1 MKPRGMVASDVVW
14 VAVLVFGLVL
24 AARGLF

>member
-1 MKPRGMVASDVVW
+1 MKTRGMFVGDLVW
-14 VAVLVFGLVL
+14 VAVLIFGLVL